1 MRRVLVVGAGLAGA
15 RCAETLRAEG
25 FDGEVTIVGDEA
37 HPPYERPA
45 LSKEFLAGTRDDLAL
60 RPDAFWA
67 DQQIELVLGT
77 RIGLVD
83 LRTRIAHGADRSF
96 AFDAL
101 VLATGARARSL
112 PGARTLRTMDDA
124 LALRSELN
132 GARTLA
138 VVGGGFVGAE
148 VASTART
155 LGVDVTLV
163 EAAAAPFAQTLGSE
177 VGTLL
182 AQRWRDHGV
191 DVRTGTS
198 EIPDA
203 DVVLAGIGTE
213 PAGDFLGG
221 SAIDTDSCGRTST
234 PNVYA
239 CGDVASVDGRRV
251 EHWTDA
257 AGQAASVARAIL
269 GRTAPYT
276 APPYFWSDQFGLR
289 LQFVGHAAAWN
300 RVELE
305 GADDSFVARYRDA
318 FGRLVAGLA
327 ANTPS
332 TLPTLRAEIAEAAL
346 PSAA

>member
-1 MRRVLVVGAGLAGA
+1 
-15 RCAETLRAEG
+15 
-25 FDGEVTIVGDEA
+25 
-37 HPPYERPA
+37 
-45 LSKEFLAGTRDDLAL
+45 
-60 RPDAFWA
+60 
-67 DQQIELVLGT
+67 
-77 RIGLVD
+77 
-83 LRTRIAHGADRSF
+83 
-96 AFDAL
+96 
-101 VLATGARARSL
+101 
-112 PGARTLRTMDDA
+112 MDDA

-163 EAAAAPFAQTLGSE
+163 EAAATPFAQTLGSE

-221 SAIDTDSCGRTST
+221 SAIETDSCGRTSI

-257 AGQAASVARAIL
+257 AGQAAASRARCSGA
-269 GRTAPYT
+269 GAPYD

-289 LQFVGHAAAWN
+289 LQFVGHAAAWD
-300 RVELE
+300 RV
-305 GADDSFVARYRDA
+305 GARRRR
-318 FGRLVAGLA
+318 GRLRRAVPRCVQDGSSQGLPR
-327 ANTPS
+327 TS
-332 TLPTLRAEIAEAAL
+332 SFDLPMLRAEIAEAAL